1 MMILHVEKL
10 IKLEI
15 KKPSK
20 KENYHNF
27 KTGFDEVD
35 EYFHKEAISQHEN
48 LQTVLYLVKSNN
60 EIVAFF
66 TLSNDKITF
75 EDIGNKKCWR
85 SFVTEH
91 FPNGSGFIYFSAIKI
106 GYIGVKK
113 EYHNFGIGT
122 YLMNYIKMMI
132 KKKMLGGGRFLT
144 VDSYKHVFNF
154 YKKNGFN
161 FISNSDEGYDTR
173 LMYFDLKSM

>member
-1 MMILHVEKL
+1 MILHVEKL

-60 EIVAFF
+60 RP
-66 TLSNDKITF
+66 LS
-75 EDIGNKKCWR
+75 
-85 SFVTEH
+85 
-91 FPNGSGFIYFSAIKI
+91 
-106 GYIGVKK
+106 
-113 EYHNFGIGT
+113 
-122 YLMNYIKMMI
+122 
-132 KKKMLGGGRFLT
+132 
-144 VDSYKHVFNF
+144 
-154 YKKNGFN
+154 
-161 FISNSDEGYDTR
+161 
-173 LMYFDLKSM
+173 